1 MPILAP
7 EINLHPADLLERAGG
22 ASGDLR
28 WWVLYTLSRQEKQL
42 MRRLHLFDIPFYSPL
57 VRKKQRSPA
66 GRFRESY
73 VPLFSNYVFVLGGE
87 DDRQSALKTNCVA
100 NWMAAADTAA
110 LTHDLRQIQR
120 LIEIGAPL
128 TPERRLEGGERVRVR
143 SGPFRGFEGTV
154 LRRDGETR
162 LLVAVNFL
170 QQGASVL
177 LEDCQLERLD

>member
-1 MPILAP
+1 LKAMPILAP
-7 EINLHPADLLERAGG
+7 EINLHPGNLLERA
-22 ASGDLR
+22 AGDAR

-42 MRRLHLFDIPFYSPL
+42 MRRLHIFDIPFYSPL

-73 VPLFSNYVFVLGGE
+73 VPLFANYVFVLGGE
-87 DDRQSALKTNCVA
+87 EDRQTALKTNCVA
-100 NWMAAADTAA
+100 NWMAAPDTAL
-110 LTHDLRQIQR
+110 LTRDLHQIQR
-120 LIEIGAPL
+120 LIETDAPL
-128 TPERRLEGGERVRVR
+128 TAERRLGVGARVRVR

>member
-7 EINLHPADLLERAGG
+7 ETNQYPADLLDRAVRGVG
-22 ASGDLR
+22 EDR
-28 WWVLYTLSRQEKQL
+28 WWVLYTRSRQEKLL
-42 MRRLHLFDIPFYSPL
+42 MRRLLMVGIPFYCPL
-57 VRKKQRSPA
+57 VRRKRRSPA
-66 GRFRESY
+66 GRFRESHL
-73 VPLFSNYVFVLGGE
+73 PLFTNYVFMFGRE
-87 DDRQSALKTNCVA
+87 EERQSALKTNCVA
-100 NWMAAADTAA
+100 NWIVAADSPG
-110 LTHDLRQIQR
+110 LTRDLRQIQR
-120 LIEIGAPL
+120 LIETGAPL
-128 TPERRLEGGERVRVR
+128 TAEQRLEGGEAVRVR